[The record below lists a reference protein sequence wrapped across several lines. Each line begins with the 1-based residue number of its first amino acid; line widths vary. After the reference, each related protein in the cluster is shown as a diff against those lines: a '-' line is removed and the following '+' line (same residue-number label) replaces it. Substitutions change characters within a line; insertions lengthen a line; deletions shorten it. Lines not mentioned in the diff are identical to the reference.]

1 MLEQITVYTNPM
13 VAYVSHRYT
22 SGSHLEIIL
31 SPHFFSKLKEIEVVR
46 SLLGDG
52 VRCGKIDG

>member
-1 MLEQITVYTNPM
+1 M